1 MSLFNLITEALFGTK
16 NTKKE
21 KNARESAKERLHLV
35 LVNDRAGQL
44 APDFMPKM
52 RQELLE
58 VLKKY
63 LPISDEDDVE
73 FNFARKEN
81 TDIMEMSVSLEKA
94 EDKDKEESDADE
106 KEKDK

>member
-1 MSLFNLITEALFGTK
+1 MSLINLISEALFGTAK
-16 NTKKE
+16 DKKE
-21 KNARESAKERLHLV
+21 KSARESAKERLHLV
-35 LVNDRAGQL
+35 LVNDRAGQI

-63 LPISDEDDVE
+63 LPIADEDDVE

-81 TDIMEMSVSLEKA
+81 TDIMEMSVSLEKT
-94 EDKDKEESDADE
+94 DE
-106 KEKDK
+106 KRPFRQDSVEKSDK